1 MYGGLIYSDDPNTF
15 KHYWDHGD
23 VKILAHGSNGVTCLV
38 TVPGGKTFL
47 NEHGKKVDTILI
59 KLVPIKSKGSWVIE
73 LPSKERIEPAS
84 MESVRNEYAIQ
95 KWLYERALH
104 VLKYELCPCPT
115 GIVVMKVADVEAK
128 ITGLTV
134 HHDPA
139 LHLLHVGVIVMQYIA
154 NYDSIIDAPR
164 ELHKVLMAKSR
175 RLLVDAYSI
184 GVIHGD
190 PIRGNFLWNKDKVNP
205 NVIMID
211 LGAASKRDVTSTGF
225 TKNGVIIRP
234 IHTYPAFAP
243 ILARLNDVHD
253 PKATFPDLYYMAVLV
268 INLMYSKNVVEFWR
282 HQGCYYYAWVIS
294 DQNKEIQT
302 PFRTTPWALAEHPF
316 SHKEGFTAWID
327 SDNDYRVVDKKWA
340 AAVKGYQ
347 KMMNLR

>member
-59 KLVPIKSKGSWVIE
+59 KLVPIKEAGGWEIE
-73 LPSKERIEPAS
+73 LPSKHVIHPVS
-84 MESVRNEYAIQ
+84 MKSVRNEYEIQ
-95 KWLYERALH
+95 KWLYERALL

-128 ITGLTV
+128 IKGLTV

-139 LHLLHVGVIVMQYIA
+139 KHLLRVGVIVMQYIA
-154 NYDSIIDAPR
+154 NYTDITEAPPA
-164 ELHKVLMAKSR
+164 LDKVLMAKSR

-190 PIRGNFLWNKDKVNP
+190 PIRGNFLWNKDTANP
-205 NVIMID
+205 KVIMID
-211 LGAASKRDVTSTGF
+211 FGAARKSSVTSVGF
-225 TKNGVIIRP
+225 VKNGIKIRP
-234 IHTYPAFAP
+234 IQTYPAFTP

-253 PKATFPDLYYMAVLV
+253 PKVAFPDIYFMAVLV

-282 HQGCYYYAWVIS
+282 HEGSYYYAWVIS
-294 DQNKEIQT
+294 DQNKEIET
-302 PFRTTPWALAEHPF
+302 PFRTTPWAMAEHPF
-316 SHKEGFTAWID
+316 SHTEGFTAWID
-327 SDNDYRVVDKKWA
+327 SDNDYTEVDEKWRL
-340 AAVKGYQ
+340 VQYKS
-347 KMMNLR
+347 LR